1 MYNYEKEVVKGE
13 EYNIQA
19 NCVKWFRLQYPDFLI
34 WNTPNEA
41 TYRNKGYFGN
51 LGVLTGVS
59 DLIVALPNH
68 IMFIEMK
75 SKTGRQSLEQ
85 KQFQQKVE
93 SLGFEYYLIRSFDD
107 FHNLIESKLK

>member
-1 MYNYEKEVVKGE
+1 MKQGE
-13 EYNIQA
+13 EYNIQTA
-19 NCVKWFRLQYPDFLI
+19 CVKWFRLVYPDYLI
-34 WNTPNEA
+34 WSTPNEA
-41 TYRNKGYFGN
+41 TYRNKGYFAN

-59 DLIVALPNH
+59 DLIVVLPNH

-85 KQFQQKVE
+85 KQFQQKIE
-93 SLGFEYYLIRSFDD
+93 KLGFQYHLVRSFDE